1 VRLTRIIGTPALEQ
15 LDPFL
20 LLDEFSQ
27 CRLGPLRVAD
37 DEGVVLGLLDVT
49 ALGGDPGAVVE
60 GMMRSA
66 PTTYRPHVPVEETAR
81 RAAESRSGGRAVS
94 G

>member
-1 VRLTRIIGTPALEQ
+1 MVEITREDVQRL
-15 LDPFL
+15 
-20 LLDEFSQ
+20 
-27 CRLGPLRVAD
+27 LGEGAHNAGWDLCVVAD

-49 ALGGDPGAVVE
+49 ALGGDPAAVVE
-60 GMMRSA
+60 DMLRSA
-66 PTTYRPHVPVEETAR
+66 PTTYRPHVTVEETAR